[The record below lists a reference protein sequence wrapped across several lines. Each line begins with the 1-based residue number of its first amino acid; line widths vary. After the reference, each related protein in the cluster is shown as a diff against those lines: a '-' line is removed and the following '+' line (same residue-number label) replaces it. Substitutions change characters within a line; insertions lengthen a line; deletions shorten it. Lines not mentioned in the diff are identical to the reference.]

1 MLEKVTYTY
10 YFLEI
15 RKVIKKVLFLCNN
28 CTRNKPLRH
37 LPYRKLKLLRTL
49 TRAWKSIVLDFIVK
63 LPPLIKPFT
72 GVEYNLILVVT
83 DRLTKYAYFI
93 PYKESSLAD
102 KLAYV
107 FFRYI

>member
-1 MLEKVTYTY
+1 MLEKVTCTY
-10 YFLEI
+10 YFLGI
-15 RKVIKKVLFLCNN
+15 RKVIEKVLSLYND
-28 CTRNKPLRH
+28 CTRNKPSRH

-49 TRAWKSIVLDFIVK
+49 TRVWKSIALDFIVK

-72 GVEYNLILVVT
+72 SVEYNLILVVT

-93 PYKESSLAD
+93 PYKESSLAN

-107 FFRYI
+107 FFRHI